1 MERRSSLIMTSPRP
15 STQPIAD
22 STWIDST
29 NRPTPPHLRWNLSPK
44 HRSSSSGCLNVSSY
58 SDMQQ
63 NNSLHQTSRTSV
75 SKLTRQKL
83 NLSQLDPETFADVHS
98 SGLTSRIVKYQQD
111 QQARA
116 NTGGLQRSISFNNV
130 YKPVTQARRTTLA
143 PPLGRKSHL
152 PSIAMT
158 RIAPPE
164 RSFYCGNTLPG
175 LLRSNSLV
183 GVEPSNSEQLLRENR
198 PIMHPPPL
206 QHESEP
212 TRSVLEEL
220 KEISRKRIN
229 SSDMQ
234 QPDNKTKKTCN
245 RFADFVDHPGP
256 LPQVHLPIPMNM
268 PPHAQPS
275 FKRNR
280 ELSVAVPLG
289 VYHSPLLLPQLQQL
303 FQHPPTHANSV
314 SPQQSPEQQAKR
326 RNCNYSNDI
335 ASSLSSSKPHSNK
348 RKLYN
353 MRQKLS
359 QTNISMQSTSAA
371 NSSSCSSSSPDT
383 SPSQQAAKIQRK
395 YTTSDYAAEQLSK
408 AQSMPITPLPATP
421 AASVQATLSAPLEQQ
436 TAAAAAAAAKP
447 KLILFNAKQR
457 QQAAGTERTLDFDS
471 PDVDAGEYAGIQFV
485 QPKQQNS
492 LSGKNISMERTQKS
506 KLALMLSSLRGEIYQ
521 DEPEPEPTATTT
533 TAAAAAD
540 QLDAS
545 LPPATALP
553 TPIKPMPIAA
563 TTTATV
569 TATTAIKPIIL
580 SNVNVTP
587 MPAFNLPASTAAT
600 SSVAPTTITT
610 SISMP
615 LLSVTSTGATTTTNM
630 DGKATLPGLKLPTAT
645 AAPLLTFNTPAT
657 TTTAAP
663 VLTFNSPAATTATA
677 IVSPTLATT
686 NVAAAASA
694 PVFAFGNF
702 AAATK
707 SATPPTFG
715 LTAVT
720 ANTTTAAAA
729 TATTTTTTTAST
741 AATSNT
747 GMFAF
752 GAAQSVAT
760 TTASAPMFAFGNATS
775 TAAATITPA
784 AVTTTTASAT
794 PAIFSFGSPAA
805 TATPTTTAAAATFSI
820 NSPAASSNNSM
831 FAFGANNNSNNTAS
845 SNSNPGGFASVFKTP
860 APVGAAAPAATN
872 SAAEAN
878 KLFGFGNT
886 TKFTPVTT
894 SAIPSPFAT
903 APKPAATATVA
914 PIFGTAAS
922 PMFGTA
928 ATTPA
933 STAATNL
940 FSFGGST
947 EANKS
952 ATAAPTTNSGT
963 NLFSFGGA
971 AKDATAASNT
981 NSFGFNAQPAA
992 ATAANSNAF
1001 GFNAQQTPQFG
1012 SSSANNNNTAAAAAK
1027 PFAFGATT
1035 QQQSAAPAAAA
1046 NGGFS
1051 FSSAAQKSGS
1061 TNLFGAPAANPTTG
1075 IVKPSFGF
1083 GASSTPAAAAAATTA
1098 AAPTAAAPTFGG
1110 FGAAAP
1116 TSSNQNKPFAFGAA
1130 TNNSTASPIGGNLFA
1145 SAVSAAQNQA
1155 KPASFAFSQAG
1166 SNSAA
1171 TNPNANAPFA
1181 FGAAQPQSGG
1191 MPKPFAF
1198 GAAANSTPAQ
1208 NLFGSPAAAPAPAAS
1223 TGAFNFSGMP
1233 GTPQQ
1238 QQQQQQ
1244 QPQINGG
1251 NMFAP
1256 PSTPENRPIRRATR
1270 RLQK

>member
-580 SNVNVTP
+580 T
-587 MPAFNLPASTAAT
+587 
-600 SSVAPTTITT
+600 
-610 SISMP
+610 
-615 LLSVTSTGATTTTNM
+615 
-630 DGKATLPGLKLPTAT
+630 
-645 AAPLLTFNTPAT
+645 
-657 TTTAAP
+657 
-663 VLTFNSPAATTATA
+663 
-677 IVSPTLATT
+677 
-686 NVAAAASA
+686 
-694 PVFAFGNF
+694 
-702 AAATK
+702 
-707 SATPPTFG
+707 
-715 LTAVT
+715 
-720 ANTTTAAAA
+720 
-729 TATTTTTTTAST
+729 
-741 AATSNT
+741 
-747 GMFAF
+747 
-752 GAAQSVAT
+752 
-760 TTASAPMFAFGNATS
+760 
-775 TAAATITPA
+775 
-784 AVTTTTASAT
+784 
-794 PAIFSFGSPAA
+794 
-805 TATPTTTAAAATFSI
+805 
-820 NSPAASSNNSM
+820 
-831 FAFGANNNSNNTAS
+831 
-845 SNSNPGGFASVFKTP
+845 
-860 APVGAAAPAATN
+860 
-872 SAAEAN
+872 
-878 KLFGFGNT
+878 
-886 TKFTPVTT
+886 
-894 SAIPSPFAT
+894 
-903 APKPAATATVA
+903 PKPAATATVA